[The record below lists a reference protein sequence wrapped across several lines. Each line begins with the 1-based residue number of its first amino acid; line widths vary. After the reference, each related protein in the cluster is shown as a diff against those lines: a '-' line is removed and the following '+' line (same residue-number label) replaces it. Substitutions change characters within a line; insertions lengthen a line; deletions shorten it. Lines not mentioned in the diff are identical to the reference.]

1 MKKLLF
7 VMAMIV
13 VACAIMGCQSKNH
26 YKEQGEQL
34 AKQLNELCD
43 KNDTAAVV
51 ALDDSIR
58 ALEEEIVALGDK
70 EAIDAFRLALDEARK
85 RCAPIVTV
93 AKIEQGATR
102 DEAVQPLIDDVLNG
116 GGDINTVT
124 NSIDAAIKKEKE
136 SKAESK

>member
-13 VACAIMGCQSKNH
+13 VACTIMGCQGKPD
-26 YKEQGEQL
+26 YKAQGEQL

-70 EAIDAFRLALDEARK
+70 EAIDAFRAALDEARK

-124 NSIDAAIKKEKE
+124 NSIDAAIKKDKE